1 MILAKQY
8 KDLAPLKNIMSSTS
22 TSETIYQGRVKWFNN
37 KAGYGFITV
46 IDGVSVGDK
55 MGMDIFAHHSAICVS
70 AEQYKYLVQGEYV
83 EFQMNAVEGGAHRFQ
98 AADVSGIGRGML
110 MCETRRTFRE
120 TQSAEQESQS
130 APVMMAASD
139 NNGGAAPAA
148 GGAKKTS
155 ARGTGPRAEVVDLT
169 TPIVET
175 KTGPAIAP
183 KRTRAP
189 KTSSVA
195 L

>member
-1 MILAKQY
+1 
-8 KDLAPLKNIMSSTS
+8 MSSSSNVSSSAQRT
-22 TSETIYQGRVKWFNN
+22 TGRVKWFNN
-37 KAGYGFITV
+37 KAGYGFITATTGAQAGTDV
-46 IDGVSVGDK
+46 FV
-55 MGMDIFAHHSAICVS
+55 HHSGLSVAGQ
-70 AEQYKYLVQGEYV
+70 QYRYLVQGEYV

-98 AADVSGIGRGML
+98 AADVSGIGRGIL

-120 TQSAEQESQS
+120 GQTTEQESQS

-139 NNGGAAPAA
+139 NNMSAGGA

-155 ARGTGPRAEVVDLT
+155 PRGTGPRAEVVDLT
-169 TPIVET
+169 APVVES
-175 KTGPAIAP
+175 KSGPAIAP

-189 KTSSVA
+189 KAASVT

>member
-1 MILAKQY
+1 
-8 KDLAPLKNIMSSTS
+8 MSSSSNVSSSAQRT
-22 TSETIYQGRVKWFNN
+22 TGRVKWFNN
-37 KAGYGFITV
+37 KAGYGFITATTGAQAGTDV
-46 IDGVSVGDK
+46 
-55 MGMDIFAHHSAICVS
+55 FAHHSGLAVAS
-70 AEQYKYLVQGEYV
+70 QQYRYLVQGEYV
-83 EFQMNAVEGGAHRFQ
+83 EFQMNSVEGGAHRFQ
-98 AADVSGIGRGML
+98 AADITGIGRGML

-120 TQSAEQESQS
+120 GQQSSEQETQSVPPML
-130 APVMMAASD
+130 APMVAVSD
-139 NNGGAAPAA
+139 NNMSA
-148 GGAKKTS
+148 GGAKKPRQTS

-189 KTSSVA
+189 KAASVA

>member
-1 MILAKQY
+1 
-8 KDLAPLKNIMSSTS
+8 MSSSSNVSSSAQRT
-22 TSETIYQGRVKWFNN
+22 TGRVKWFNN
-37 KAGYGFITV
+37 KAGYGFITATTGAQSGTDV
-46 IDGVSVGDK
+46 FV
-55 MGMDIFAHHSAICVS
+55 HHSGLSVAGQ
-70 AEQYKYLVQGEYV
+70 QYRYLVQGEYV

-120 TQSAEQESQS
+120 TQSSEQESQS

-139 NNGGAAPAA
+139 NNMSAGGAA

-169 TPIVET
+169 APVVQTM
-175 KTGPAIAP
+175 PAPAVAP

-189 KTSSVA
+189 KAASVA